1 MKVSRRSMRSAPAY
15 VDTGEGV
22 VSLVCEAAV
31 TVIGFS
37 SPEGARLTVTGPRS
51 VYVLDDTGVQRLGF
65 GASAR
70 PFVAIGAAFLLGPL
84 QWALIGRR
92 RQHRG

>member
-1 MKVSRRSMRSAPAY
+1 VKISRRSIRSAPAY

-22 VSLVCEAAV
+22 VSLVCEATA
-31 TVIGFS
+31 TEIGPM

-84 QWALIGRR
+84 QWVLIGRR
-92 RQHRG
+92 RQHGG